1 MCAVWTRRSGVQLAY
16 PMDLKRLLKMPL
28 PWLVQPKLNGERCR
42 LLVRHGLVT
51 MLSSEENE
59 ITSLPHIIQ
68 SVQALNLPDVELD
81 GEIYLHGMS
90 KQEIGS
96 YLRRKEPKEGYEKIQ
111 YHVYDLIIDHPQ
123 INRIFYL
130 EEYLWPQLQKAYP
143 LQKVTTHQCYNPER
157 LLDILTYYMEQ
168 KYEGIIVRNKLPC
181 YVRKRTVDM
190 LKWKPK
196 HKDSYRI
203 VGFNEEVDQ
212 YGTPTNTLGSIVCEK
227 DGQQFKVSAGGFD
240 HLTRRNTWF
249 AQTEI
254 LLSKQWLLVRYPEL
268 TDRGIPNHAVALEIT
283 DVEVL
288 DED

>member
-16 PMDLKRLLKMPL
+16 PMDLKKLLKMPT

-96 YLRRKEPKEGYEKIQ
+96 YLRRKEPKEDYERIQ
-111 YHVYDLIIDHPQ
+111 YHVFDLVCNLKQ
-123 INRIFYL
+123 AERQELLFY
-130 EEYLWPQLQKAYP
+130 ELWPILMQAKALQRVQTFKVETPAY
-143 LQKVTTHQCYNPER
+143 LFE
-157 LLDILTYYMEQ
+157 LLTKYVEQ
-168 KYEGIIVRNKLPC
+168 RYEGIVVRNPTAV

-196 HKDSYRI
+196 HKDSYY
-203 VGFNEEVDQ
+203 VVDVEEEHDQ
-212 YGTPTNTLGSIVCEK
+212 YNTPKGMLGAIWCLK
-227 DGQQFKVSAGGFD
+227 DGETFKVSAGGFTHD
-240 HLTRRNTWF
+240 RRRELWQNQ
-249 AQTEI
+249 ALI
-254 LLSKQWLLVRYPEL
+254 LGKYLLVRYPEL

-283 DVEVL
+283 DTEVL